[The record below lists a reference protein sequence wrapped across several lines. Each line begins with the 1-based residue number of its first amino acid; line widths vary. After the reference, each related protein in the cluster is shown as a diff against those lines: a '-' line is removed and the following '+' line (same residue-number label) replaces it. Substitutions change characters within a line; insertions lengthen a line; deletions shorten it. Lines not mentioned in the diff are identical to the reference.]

1 MQLTPVEPLEERW
14 WCEKSEGRHQ
24 QRRETDPA
32 GLVRAARVLLGDVH
46 AGVDRGTHGWCPS
59 RSRGWLSG
67 PSRVG
72 DDHPIAVSRLPAERS
87 EPAPGRWLC
96 LAKDPEQRW
105 QTARDL
111 AAELKWFRQ

>member
-72 DDHPIAVSRLPAERS
+72 DHHPIAVSRLPAERS
-87 EPAPGRWLC
+87 EPAPGRWLLRC
-96 LAKDPEQRW
+96 P
-105 QTARDL
+105 ARK
-111 AAELKWFRQ
+111 ACSTNRSAVSRRTREI